1 MVDHRPVRDNED
13 RAFRLLGLK
22 WVGASA
28 DEISKATDEL
38 VAAQRK
44 DGGWAQLPGMTSD
57 AYATGSTLFALNQ
70 GGEFPTDSPTYQS
83 GVKFLLRNQDD
94 EGAWFVNKRAIPA
107 NNYFDAEYPY
117 GQSQYISFIAG
128 CWSTMALILAS
139 K

>member
-1 MVDHRPVRDNED
+1 VKDNED

-22 WVGASA
+22 WVGAPEDEIRKAA
-28 DEISKATDEL
+28 DELMAGQK
-38 VAAQRK
+38 K
-44 DGGWAQLPGMTSD
+44 DGGWAQLPGMATD
-57 AYATGSTLFALNQ
+57 AYATGSALFALSQ
-70 GGEFPTDSPTYQS
+70 GGGLPVDSPAYQS
-83 GVKFLLRNQDD
+83 GVKFLLRHQAED
-94 EGAWFVNKRAIPA
+94 GTWFVNKRAMPA